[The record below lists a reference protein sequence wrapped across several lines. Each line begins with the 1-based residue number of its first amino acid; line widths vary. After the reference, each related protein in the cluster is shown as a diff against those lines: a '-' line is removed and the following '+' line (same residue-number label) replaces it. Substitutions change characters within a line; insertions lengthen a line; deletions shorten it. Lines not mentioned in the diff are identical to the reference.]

1 MRITPDAEALA
12 ACSRE
17 LIHIPGAI
25 QPHGVLLAFSE
36 PDLTCAQVSGN
47 AATVFGCDPDAVLGR
62 KFTDLIAIPPESWEA
77 ILADPSLA
85 SPVVARV
92 GDRSYDLLL
101 HRHDSLLIAELEP
114 SSGVSP
120 LRYHRRLQAVF
131 ALMRAAGTLPTLYEI
146 SARFISEITGYERVM
161 VYRFDEDW
169 HGEVVGEHLSAE
181 VDSYMGHHF
190 PASDIPEQA
199 RALYARSWLRIIP
212 DASYTPVPLLPE
224 LNPSTGQPID
234 LSGSVL
240 RSVSPIHL
248 EYLRNMDVAASMS
261 ISLVV
266 EGCLWGLI
274 ACHHR
279 EARALPY
286 AARAACELFGQV
298 ASLEIG
304 SQQETRR
311 LAEHVQAAAIQT
323 KFFDVISEEQN
334 VVQALVKYTPFLLE
348 FMSATGA
355 VIYVNGKTTLVGET
369 PAEPQVEGL
378 LRWLQELRLSPLY
391 ATDALSEH
399 FSEAAAYKGV
409 ASGLLAVKLSRVEEH
424 YICWLRPEVVTSVTW
439 AGNPAKPNDPDR
451 ILHPRKSFA
460 AWTQELTGRSLPW
473 GETEIQ
479 GAKELRTA
487 LNALVLRRSEHLLH
501 LNAELEKKNSDLNSF
516 AYLAAHDLK
525 EPIRGISNYSAF
537 IQEDHAAVLPLDA
550 IRRLETISS
559 LASRCETLLIALN
572 RYSDLGRMDIQ
583 RTDFSLGRLVDD
595 ALENIGELIRISR
608 IEIRRPNSLPS
619 ISCDPV
625 LVREVFA
632 NLIANAIRYNASDR
646 KWVEIGMRAEPEE
659 ETGKPVFYVRD
670 NGIGIREKHHDSIFT
685 MFRRLHA
692 MGEYGTGTG
701 AGLAIV
707 RSIVERHGGRIWV
720 DSAYGEGSTFY
731 FTLT

>member
-1 MRITPDAEALA
+1 MRIAPDAEALA

-17 LIHIPGAI
+17 PIHIPGAI

-36 PDLTCAQVSGN
+36 PDLTCAQVSAN

-62 KFTDLIAIPPESWEA
+62 KFTDLIAVPPESWEA
-77 ILADPSLA
+77 ILADPSVA
-85 SPVVARV
+85 SPASVPV
-92 GDRSYDLLL
+92 GDRWYDLQL
-101 HRHDSLLIAELEP
+101 HRHDGLLIAELELT
-114 SSGVSP
+114 SGAAPV
-120 LRYHRRLQAVF
+120 RYHRRLQAAF
-131 ALMRAAGTLPTLYEI
+131 AAMRGASTLPALYEI
-146 SARFISEITGYERVM
+146 CARFISGITGYERVM

-212 DASYTPVPLLPE
+212 DASYTPVPLIPE
-224 LNPSTGQPID
+224 LNPATGQPTN

-261 ISLVV
+261 ISLIV
-266 EGCLWGLI
+266 EGRLWGLI
-274 ACHHR
+274 ACHNR
-279 EARALPY
+279 EPRALPY

-304 SQQETRR
+304 AQQEARR
-311 LAEHVQAAAIQT
+311 LAEHVQATAIQT

-334 VVQALVKYTPFLLE
+334 VVQALVKYTPYLLE
-348 FMSATGA
+348 YMSATGA
-355 VIYVNGKTTLVGET
+355 VIYVNGKITLVGET
-369 PAEPQVEGL
+369 PEQAQVEGL
-378 LRWLQELRLSPLY
+378 LRWLRELRLSPVF
-391 ATDALSEH
+391 ATDGLSEH
-399 FSEAAAYKGV
+399 FPEAAAYKEI

-424 YICWLRPEVVTSVTW
+424 YICWLRPEVITTVTW
-439 AGNPAKPNDPDR
+439 AGNPAKPNEG

-460 AWTQELTGRSLPW
+460 AWTQELTGRSLAW

-487 LNALVLRRSEHLLH
+487 INALVLRRSEHLLH

-525 EPIRGISNYSAF
+525 EPLRGISNYSAF
-537 IQEDHAAVLPLDA
+537 IQEDYADSLPLDA
-550 IRRLETISS
+550 LRRLETISS
-559 LASRCETLLIALN
+559 LASRCETLLNALN
-572 RYSDLGRMDIQ
+572 RYSHLGRMEIV
-583 RTDFSLGRLVDD
+583 RTDFSLERLVDES
-595 ALENIGELIRISR
+595 LENIGELIRISQ
-608 IEIRRPNSLPS
+608 IEIRRPQPLPT

-632 NLIANAIRYNASDR
+632 NLIANAIRYNISDR

-720 DSAYGEGSTFY
+720 ESAYGEGSTFY